1 VFEDASPELVRD
13 FFWDDE
19 YRLRWD
25 DMIVH
30 ASTIQECEVTGTMI
44 VHWVRKVSMQLPCIV
59 IRCLSNDYGITFL
72 HSHILLFSLAT
83 VSLLLQ

>member
-1 VFEDASPELVRD
+1 MVRD

-25 DMIVH
+25 DMLIH

-44 VHWVRKVSMQLPCIV
+44 VQWVRKVSMQLSCV
-59 IRCLSNDYGITFL
+59 MCCSLSYDYEVTFL
-72 HSHILLFSLAT
+72 HSHILLFAT